1 MEIVNQ
7 IELDFVNK
15 LNTNS
20 YNTIFQKNALRKS
33 LGYPLD
39 SLKTSLSRV
48 SKMLERLLM
57 LTPAKLLK
65 VVVNSKLGLFS

>member
-33 LGYPLD
+33 LEYPLD